1 MNTDEREKVLNGP
14 SVEIY
19 PEQRLTH
26 SILEASFAVHN
37 TLGVGFLEK
46 VYGSA
51 LSLELRAKGFACER
65 EVPYQVKYRD
75 VIIGDYVADLI
86 VERRVLVELKSVPF
100 LEKAHEA
107 QTINYL
113 RVSGLRV
120 GLLLNFGRSKLQ
132 YKRFVC

>member
-1 MNTDEREKVLNGP
+1 M
-14 SVEIY
+14 
-19 PEQRLTH
+19 
-26 SILEASFAVHN
+26 HN

-46 VYGSA
+46 AYSLA
-51 LSLELRAKGFACER
+51 LSIELRAKGIASQR
-65 EVPYQVKYRD
+65 EVPYQLKYRD
-75 VIIGDYVADLI
+75 VIIGEYLADLV

-113 RVSGLRV
+113 RVSRLKV
-120 GLLLNFGRSKLQ
+120 GLLLNFGRPKLQ